1 MKFSTLPPFRA
12 TGKVQ
17 VFKHGDTSPTTTIV
31 VGCYATDAW
40 AIGSAM
46 ERAAKWALQCVGAP
60 AAELDKLY
68 FEYIGTD
75 TLVALEP
82 RGVKRG
88 FDEKVEAF
96 FDAGP
101 NMPKRATLIRQ
112 RRLLPNEHHDAY
124 AMYAKPAAAKQEA
137 VVAA

>member
-1 MKFSTLPPFRA
+1 MKFSTLPPFHA

-17 VFKHGDTSPTTTIV
+17 VFKHGDTRPTTTIV

-60 AAELDKLY
+60 SAELDKLH

-82 RGVKRG
+82 RGVKRDL
-88 FDEKVEAF
+88 DEKVEAF
-96 FDAGP
+96 FDAGA

-112 RRLLPNEHHDAY
+112 RRLLPNEHHDAC
-124 AMYAKPAAAKQEA
+124 AIYAKPAKVKQEA
-137 VVAA
+137 VVTA